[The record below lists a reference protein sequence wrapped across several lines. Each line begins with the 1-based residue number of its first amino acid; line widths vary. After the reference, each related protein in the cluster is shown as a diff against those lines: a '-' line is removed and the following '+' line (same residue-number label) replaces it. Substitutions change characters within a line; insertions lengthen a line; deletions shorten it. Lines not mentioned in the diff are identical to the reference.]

1 MDRGRNRLS
10 TRESRATQKGQES
23 QGAGGARLPVVE
35 QGFLGRKGV
44 HPKEGREHKVTK
56 VEMYRVWGW
65 SVADACV
72 FTASRSGVRS
82 LEFRWYT
89 VRSHCRIVNGERAL
103 RQPEG
108 SGLELES
115 WQSVKKWL
123 EGGGRGLVPGQ
134 TGVGTGRLGRKS

>member
-56 VEMYRVWGW
+56 VEMYRVWG
-65 SVADACV
+65 VEC
-72 FTASRSGVRS
+72 G
-82 LEFRWYT
+82 
-89 VRSHCRIVNGERAL
+89 
-103 RQPEG
+103 
-108 SGLELES
+108 
-115 WQSVKKWL
+115 
-123 EGGGRGLVPGQ
+123 
-134 TGVGTGRLGRKS
+134 